1 MTGTQIATRK
11 RRSKHLGLTLLNVIK
26 LLYLLLPPPAAAVLI
41 LGFFHFYTG
50 RLPLSSLSLC
60 LLLSLKKPLKKPYK
74 RDTRDTSIGTQLTHT
89 DRKILSRQA
98 TDEHAFRRTV
108 KDCLCS

>member
-1 MTGTQIATRK
+1 
-11 RRSKHLGLTLLNVIK
+11 V
-26 LLYLLLPPPAAAVLI
+26 
-41 LGFFHFYTG
+41 
-50 RLPLSSLSLC
+50 C

-74 RDTRDTSIGTQLTHT
+74 RDTRDTSIDTQT

-108 KDCLCS
+108 KDCVCS